1 MHYGFYVVIF
11 GMIACGIGLVVLS
24 GAGPIISGEAV
35 GPLPDFSEYL
45 PRVPHGLG
53 ARLLAVLIV
62 FHAGAG
68 LYHHFIKKDGLL
80 WRMWYG
86 TKKGN

>member
-1 MHYGFYVVIF
+1 
-11 GMIACGIGLVVLS
+11 MIACGIGLVVLS
-24 GAGPIISGEAV
+24 GAGPIISGEVV

-53 ARLLAVLIV
+53 ARLLAVVIV

-68 LYHHFIKKDGLL
+68 LYHQFIKKDGLL

-86 TKKGN
+86 SKKGT